1 MALLFGC
8 ATNVLAQSKSIEY
21 FNCSGKAEFFNE
33 KNLISSTNVAYDFAI
48 NSTDYELLAKGDIA
62 FSFSGAI
69 TKADCESRFQE
80 FTEIY
85 QCTYDSIVAKNP
97 KILKDPMAKLYMLR
111 GEQLAVAV
119 TRQQMSSLDAKVE
132 WQKQFLEMKRM
143 KEQEVG
149 LALQAISAM
158 PQPQPQYVQPQVNM
172 PRVGPSAICTSN
184 KIGST
189 VYTNCQ

>member
-1 MALLFGC
+1 MRYLYLAISAVCLVGC
-8 ATNVLAQSKSIEY
+8 AT
-21 FNCSGKAEFFNE
+21 SG
-33 KNLISSTNVAYDFAI
+33 TQMQ
-48 NSTDYELLAKGDIA
+48 
-62 FSFSGAI
+62 
-69 TKADCESRFQE
+69 ADCEEKYKE
-80 FTEIY
+80 FTDIY

-97 KILKDPMAKLYMLR
+97 KILKDPIAKLYMLR
-111 GEQLAVAV
+111 GEQLALAV

-132 WQKQFLEMKRM
+132 WQKQFLEMKRI

-149 LALQAISAM
+149 LALQAITTM

-172 PRVGPSAICTSN
+172 PRVNPTTTCTSN

>member
-1 MALLFGC
+1 MRYLYLVIAAIFLIGC
-8 ATNVLAQSKSIEY
+8 AT
-21 FNCSGKAEFFNE
+21 SG
-33 KNLISSTNVAYDFAI
+33 TQMQ
-48 NSTDYELLAKGDIA
+48 
-62 FSFSGAI
+62 
-69 TKADCESRFQE
+69 ADCEDKYKD

-111 GEQLAVAV
+111 GEQLALAV

-132 WQKQFLEMKRM
+132 WQKQFLEMKRI

-158 PQPQPQYVQPQVNM
+158 PQPQPQTAQPQINM

-184 KIGST
+184 KIGAS
-189 VYTNCQ
+189 VYTTCQ

>member
-1 MALLFGC
+1 MRYLYLVIAAVFLVGC
-8 ATNVLAQSKSIEY
+8 AT
-21 FNCSGKAEFFNE
+21 SG
-33 KNLISSTNVAYDFAI
+33 TQMQ
-48 NSTDYELLAKGDIA
+48 
-62 FSFSGAI
+62 
-69 TKADCESRFQE
+69 ADCEE
-80 FTEIY
+80 KYKDFTEIY

-111 GEQLAVAV
+111 GEQLALAV

-158 PQPQPQYVQPQVNM
+158 PQPQPQTVQPQINM

-184 KIGST
+184 KIGAS
-189 VYTNCQ
+189 VYTTCQ